1 MPKVARRDGRERQL
15 GFRGVKPYAF
25 PEVKPDPKQKGIG
38 EPPPGAEPRPVTA
51 KCDCGQATLRS
62 PDYRRESAA

>member
-25 PEVKPDPKQKGIG
+25 PEVKPDPKTKGH
-38 EPPPGAEPRPVTA
+38 
-51 KCDCGQATLRS
+51 
-62 PDYRRESAA
+62 RRAPARR